1 MKTKSYIISDC
12 QYDTLQVPI
21 QNDCDMFIATYTVQS
36 DGSIYSVDFD
46 RYFST
51 LSKLEEFIHIVK

>member
-1 MKTKSYIISDC
+1 ME
-12 QYDTLQVPI
+12 TLQVPI
-21 QNDCDMFIATYTVQS
+21 QNGCDMFIATYTVQS